1 MCLFS
6 FLSVFI
12 FQDRAFAWDIRN
24 YTGSAGNM
32 SWYHGYEQRN
42 SGTDTY
48 PIIVNWSNGNRD
60 DTHNW
65 LFCIQPYKDFA
76 NGPYSDYPEDGSSL
90 NNPGN
95 WNAIKWVLNDWD
107 GMHNNGNRTVG
118 GDNRRAYW
126 IYQLVIH
133 ALAAGGKYYGYI
145 FNNNSMEGG
154 VKRDA
159 QTLYNNALAH
169 AEDHGEREI
178 NAWNEDGNGGISLES
193 GNWDVSSR
201 SGLTTR
207 NGEKYYTKSFN
218 VNRWGNAD
226 NPSVE
231 LKGAPSGTKIEGS
244 TILIPVSAGG
254 NARSY
259 QFQIVAHSRRQ
270 NYRHHVV
277 KQAWVWTYKWNN
289 TWQKLADVNSYSE
302 RQYTDIGST
311 TDLVDAKTVTVYP
324 AQNQVVP
331 TKSVEDDFGRNVD
344 VGQKANDKLG
354 VNMGHLLTYKLST
367 KVLSVPYEA
376 QFDHGFAIT
385 DNVPAEV
392 TLNSN
397 SIHLYKDDRLVN
409 KDDYGILTITGNT
422 VKFDFKNSI
431 LNDNDFYGH
440 TYNLDFTV
448 SLYPRHDFK
457 SAGVFQ
463 INNSYTTD
471 VMGLTR
477 MSNITKVNVTCVQ
490 KRLFTTQVRS
500 VDYDRVKNQK
510 VTSNGSL
517 SHNAVV
523 EPWRNNVYEGSWSTD
538 DFGGNPAYD
547 SVGRGDLVGAL
558 QFTTGYGERYTAGG
572 SWNGSD
578 VTINIPI
585 GYYLLD
591 YGFLDS
597 KDLSIPFD
605 NNMAHGVA
613 TDLYVPQ
620 QKLKKETDDGLDV
633 HLGYHYEISHLKDT
647 YKLGTGGSIRVTS
660 NDYRK
665 IYSNK
670 RYTLVFIL
678 RAIPNEIQ
686 YSSDYIDYLY
696 KMKNEDKRSTYNGFD
711 RFNRGYYMS
720 WENDF
725 PRVGYSYAGV
735 HNYDATSYDVYE
747 TGGTGET
754 GDLERFYF
762 ILPPLIKVTPV
773 SIITMPKNSDS
784 LWYRDTG
791 LARVRVIYKL
801 RILYNFSGSSVN
813 YVEKDIFSRI
823 SNLYV
828 ALNDGNKQKV
838 DLSSLSNL
846 SNVSSSRDF
855 YFSNDYDMK
864 MTDSPVWS
872 LKLFNS
878 DYDVHKEQYDSIGK
892 YMSRAYDFGE
902 DMPAVPYYGPSKTVP
917 VDTGGADAMT
927 RNYSVKPLVLSGGSN
942 EEAYRSNLEIPTEY
956 KMFSST
962 YNPKTNS
969 DPYFNKTNNGLSN
982 KTVKYV
988 VNNYS
993 LNSGDS
999 IQTEG
1004 MTSKGSSFTN
1014 ADKTEYVNGNVKYYQ
1029 AYPNTTKT
1037 YYNESTV
1044 TGSNDI
1050 SQKAGYFI
1058 KTPSIAAKLSEWRP
1072 TTSDANALVGKY
1084 KSDISSMNLK
1094 VTDSSTIFSAGSYD
1108 RVNNKETKDI
1118 SLVPTLQSSSVTGGT
1133 VDSRGIIKDTGLTAL
1148 VNTLRAGQASQLT
1161 YNTDVKND
1169 TIAELQKVI
1178 SGPLS
1183 RDDQKKYYS
1192 DNREVSYFNP
1202 AAVQTSVSYAW
1213 PNVYISESNNNTG
1226 GIVSRSNSTGAIEQH
1241 DRAFLRNDLLTNHV
1255 YHLIYSSSGLGIDK
1269 VGSGSITKN
1278 VNITGYRFL
1287 TGDANKQNKESN
1299 SDLAVQGYK
1308 GGQRLKGFSSSENDW
1323 LNR

>member
-1 MCLFS
+1 M
-6 FLSVFI
+6 I
-12 FQDRAFAWDIRN
+12 QDRVFAWDIRN

-32 SWYHGYEQRN
+32 SWYRGYEQRN

-76 NGPYSDYPEDGSSL
+76 NGNYSDYTENGSNL

-118 GDNRRAYW
+118 GNNRRAYW

-145 FNNNSMEGG
+145 FNNGMEGG

-178 NAWNEDGNGGISLES
+178 SSWNEDGNGGISLES

-207 NGEKYYTKSFN
+207 NGEKYYTKWFN

-302 RQYTDIGST
+302 RQYTDVGST
-311 TDLVDAKTVTVYP
+311 TDLVDVKTVTVYP

-331 TKSVEDDFGRNVD
+331 TKSVTDDFGRNVD

-354 VNMGHLLTYKLST
+354 VNLGHTLTYKLST

-376 QFDHGFAIT
+376 QFDHGFSIT

-392 TLNSN
+392 TWFGNSV
-397 SIHLYKDDRLVN
+397 SLYKDGMVVN
-409 KDDYGILTITGNT
+409 KDDYGILDITGNT
-422 VKFDFKNSI
+422 VKFDFKNSV
-431 LNDNDFYGH
+431 LNDSNFYGH
-440 TYNLDFTV
+440 TYDLEFTV
-448 SLYPRHDFK
+448 VLNTHHDFK

-517 SHNAVV
+517 SHNAVT
-523 EPWRNNVYEGSWSTD
+523 EPWRNNVYAGSWSTD
-538 DFGGNPAYD
+538 DFGGNPTYD
-547 SVGRGDLVGAL
+547 SVGRGDLVCAL
-558 QFTTGYGERYTAGG
+558 QFTTGYGEAYHG
-572 SWNGSD
+572 NGHVSFR
-578 VTINIPI
+578 IPD

-591 YGFLDS
+591 YGFLDT
-597 KDLSIPFD
+597 KDLSSPFD
-605 NNMAHGVA
+605 NNMARGIA

-620 QKLKKETDDGLDV
+620 QKLKKETDDGVVATGSRYRDSSF
-633 HLGYHYEISHLKDT
+633 GYNSSS
-647 YKLGTGGSIRVTS
+647 GGHVDVTS
-660 NDYRK
+660 KDNRK
-665 IYSNK
+665 LFSNK
-670 RYTLVFIL
+670 RYTLIFIL
-678 RAIPNEIQ
+678 RAIPNEMQ
-686 YSSDYIDYLY
+686 YSSDSFDYLY
-696 KMKNEDKRSTYNGFD
+696 ETKNED
-711 RFNRGYYMS
+711 NRANWDGDLDWYYRAYGMS
-720 WENDF
+720 YRCIT
-725 PRVGYSYAGV
+725 PL
-735 HNYDATSYDVYE
+735 YDLTTPVLSGSSIEGTRYGDDV
-747 TGGTGET
+747 TGGYEY
-754 GDLERFYF
+754 FY
-762 ILPPLIKVTPV
+762 IVLPPLIKISPV
-773 SIITMPKNSDS
+773 SIITMPKHSDS
-784 LWYRDTG
+784 LWYQDTG

-801 RILYNFSGSSVN
+801 RILYNYGQGSPDSFN
-813 YVEKDIFSRI
+813 AKNILSQI

-828 ALNDGNKQKV
+828 TLNDGSKQKV
-838 DLSSLSNL
+838 DLSSVSILSSGNDYYDK
-846 SNVSSSRDF
+846 RDI
-855 YFSNDYDMK
+855 YFSNDYDVTMK
-864 MTDSPVWS
+864 NSPVWS

-878 DYDVHKEQYDSIGK
+878 DYDVRKEQYDSNGNYISK
-892 YMSRAYDFGE
+892 SYDFGE
-902 DMPAVPYYGPSKTVP
+902 DMPAVPYYGPGKTVP
-917 VDTGGADAMT
+917 VDDIFS
-927 RNYSVKPLVLSGGSN
+927 NYSAKPLVLSGGSN

-962 YNPKTNS
+962 YNSKTNS
-969 DPYFNKTNNGLSN
+969 DPYFNKTNNVLSN

-1014 ADKTEYVNGNVKYYQ
+1014 ADKDEYVNGNVKYYQ

-1072 TTSDANALVGKY
+1072 TTSDANALVDKY
-1084 KSDISSMNLK
+1084 KSDVSSMNLK

-1108 RVNNKETKDI
+1108 RVNNKETNDI
-1118 SLVPTLQSSSVTGGT
+1118 SLVPTLQSSSVTGGA
-1133 VDSRGIIKDTGLTAL
+1133 VDSRGIIKATELTAL
-1148 VNTLRAGQASQLT
+1148 ANTLKAGQASQLT
-1161 YNTDVKND
+1161 YNTDVKNAK
-1169 TIAELQKVI
+1169 IAELQKVI

-1183 RDDQKKYYS
+1183 RDDQQKYYS
-1192 DNREVSYFNP
+1192 DNSKVSYVNP

-1226 GIVSRSNSTGAIEQH
+1226 GIVSRSNSTGAIEQR
-1241 DRAFLRNDLLTNHV
+1241 DRAFLRNDLLTNHA

>member
-1 MCLFS
+1 M
-6 FLSVFI
+6 V
-12 FQDRAFAWDIRN
+12 QDRVFAWNIRN

-76 NGPYSDYPEDGSSL
+76 NGTYSDYPEDGSSL

-118 GDNRRAYW
+118 GNNRRAYW

-145 FNNNSMEGG
+145 FNNGMEGG

-277 KQAWVWTYKWNN
+277 KQAWVWTYKWND

-302 RQYTDIGST
+302 RQYTDVGST
-311 TDLVDAKTVTVYP
+311 TDLVDVKTVTVYP

-331 TKSVEDDFGRNVD
+331 TKSVTDDFGRNVD

-354 VNMGHLLTYKLST
+354 VNTGHRLTYKLST

-385 DNVPAEV
+385 DNLPAEV
-392 TLNSN
+392 TVDRWN
-397 SIHLYKDDRLVN
+397 IRLYKDGVEVN
-409 KDDYGILTITGNT
+409 MDSYGILTITGHT
-422 VKFDFKNSI
+422 VKFDFKNGI
-431 LNDNDFYGH
+431 LNDNNFYGH
-440 TYNLDFTV
+440 TYDLDLDVRLGCRDPYYT
-448 SLYPRHDFK
+448 
-457 SAGVFQ
+457 GVFQ
-463 INNSYTTD
+463 INNSYITD

-477 MSNITKVNVTCVQ
+477 MSNITKVNVTRVQ
-490 KRLFTTQVRS
+490 ERLVGTQVKS
-500 VDYDRVKNQK
+500 VDYDRVRNQK
-510 VTSNGSL
+510 ITSTGSL

-523 EPWRNNVYEGSWSTD
+523 EPWRNYYYYGSWSTD
-538 DFGGNPAYD
+538 DFGGNSNYN
-547 SVGRGDLVGAL
+547 SIGRSDLAMVF
-558 QFTTGYGERYTAGG
+558 QFTTGYGENPHATMR
-572 SWNGSD
+572 
-578 VTINIPI
+578 IPK
-585 GYYLLD
+585 GYSLVD
-591 YGFLDS
+591 YGVLNTQNLN
-597 KDLSIPFD
+597 KPFD
-605 NNMAHGVA
+605 DFIANKK
-613 TDLYVPQ
+613 TDDLYIPQ
-620 QKLKKETDDGLDV
+620 KQLLKETEDDVKV
-633 HLGYHYEISHLKDT
+633 HTFDDDFKKHYVE
-647 YKLGTGGSIRVTS
+647 
-660 NDYRK
+660 
-665 IYSNK
+665 IYSKNSNIHVFK
-670 RYTLVFIL
+670 KYTLVAIL
-678 RAIPNEIQ
+678 RAIPNNML
-686 YSSDYIDYLY
+686 YASDD
-696 KMKNEDKRSTYNGFD
+696 MDKTNNVFNNYRGFD
-711 RFNRGYYMS
+711 FESRMS
-720 WENDF
+720 DDMNHITANC
-725 PRVGYSYAGV
+725 AGE
-735 HNYDATSYDVYE
+735 DANTINP
-747 TGGTGET
+747 
-754 GDLERFYF
+754 LFQF
-762 ILPPLIKVTPV
+762 AFPPLVKVTPV
-773 SIITMPKNSDS
+773 SIITMPNNSDTV
-784 LWYRDTG
+784 WYKNNG
-791 LARVRVIYKL
+791 MSIVRVVYKVRAL
-801 RILYNFSGSSVN
+801 SLYPRDFEPNTYSLELLSKFN
-813 YVEKDIFSRI
+813 
-823 SNLYV
+823 NLYV
-828 ALNDGNKQKV
+828 TLNNGSKQRV

-846 SNVSSSRDF
+846 NFNHTRDI

-864 MTDSPVWS
+864 MINSPVWS

-878 DYDVHKEQYDSIGK
+878 DYDVRKEQFDANGK
-892 YMSRAYDFGE
+892 YISSAYDFGVG
-902 DMPAVPYYGPSKTVP
+902 MPDVLNYNNVDSSYYYVT
-917 VDTGGADAMT
+917 
-927 RNYSVKPLVLSGGSN
+927 VKPLVLSGGSN

-1014 ADKTEYVNGNVKYYQ
+1014 ADKAEYVNGNVKYYQ

-1072 TTSDANALVGKY
+1072 TTSDANALVDKY
-1084 KSDISSMNLK
+1084 KSDISPMNLK
-1094 VTDSSTIFSAGSYD
+1094 VTDSSMIFSAGSYD
-1108 RVNNKETKDI
+1108 RVNNKETNDI

-1133 VDSRGIIKDTGLTAL
+1133 VDSRGIIKATGLTAL
-1148 VNTLRAGQASQLT
+1148 VNTLKAGQASQLT
-1161 YNTDVKND
+1161 YNNDVKNAK
-1169 TIAELQKVI
+1169 IAELQKVI

-1183 RDDQKKYYS
+1183 SDDQKKYYS
-1192 DNREVSYFNP
+1192 DNSKVSYFNP
-1202 AAVQTSVSYAW
+1202 AAVQTNVSYAW

>member
-1 MCLFS
+1 M
-6 FLSVFI
+6 I
-12 FQDRAFAWDIRN
+12 QDRVFAWDIRN
-24 YTGSAGNM
+24 YTGSAGNI

-42 SGTDTY
+42 SGTVRY

-76 NGPYSDYPEDGSSL
+76 NGNYSDYTETGSNL

-95 WNAIKWVLNDWD
+95 WNAVKWVLNDWD

-133 ALAAGGKYYGYI
+133 ALAAGGTYYGDI
-145 FNNNSMEGG
+145 FNNNGMEGG

-178 NAWNEDGNGGISLES
+178 SSWNEDGNGGISLES

-270 NYRHHVV
+270 NYRHRVV
-277 KQAWVWTYKWNN
+277 KQAWVWTYKFNEIY
-289 TWQKLADVNSYSE
+289 QRLADVNSYSE
-302 RQYTDIGST
+302 QQYTDIGST

-331 TKSVEDDFGRNVD
+331 TKSVMDDLGRNVD

-354 VNMGHLLTYKLST
+354 VNIGHRLTYKLST
-367 KVLSVPYEA
+367 KVLPVPYEA
-376 QFDHGFAIT
+376 QFNHGFTIT

-397 SIHLYKDDRLVN
+397 IKLFHLYQDGREVN
-409 KDDYGILTITGNT
+409 KDDYGTLTITGNT

-431 LNDNDFYGH
+431 LNDNNFYGH
-440 TYNLDFTV
+440 TYALDFEV
-448 SLYPRHDFK
+448 MLDKLYDLK
-457 SAGVFQ
+457 SSGIFQ
-463 INNSYTTD
+463 INNSYITD
-471 VMGLTR
+471 VSGLTR
-477 MSNITKVNVTCVQ
+477 ISNVTKVNVTSMQ
-490 KRLFTTQVRS
+490 KRLFTTQVKS

-510 VTSNGSL
+510 ITSTGSI

-523 EPWRNNVYEGSWSTD
+523 EPWRHNVYEGSWSTD
-538 DFGGNPAYD
+538 DFGGNPTYD

-558 QFTTGYGERYTAGG
+558 QFTTGYGENRLG
-572 SWNGSD
+572 
-578 VTINIPI
+578 VHFQIPI
-585 GYYLLD
+585 GYYVLD
-591 YGFLDS
+591 YGFLDTKS
-597 KDLSIPFD
+597 LSVPFD
-605 NNMAHGVA
+605 NDLAQGNA
-613 TDLYVPQ
+613 TGLYVPQ
-620 QKLKKETDDGLDV
+620 KKLKKQTDDGLVISTNTSTDFGGLSQSYNNFGMGTFFSVNDPDFSKV
-633 HLGYHYEISHLKDT
+633 HSSK
-647 YKLGTGGSIRVTS
+647 K
-660 NDYRK
+660 
-665 IYSNK
+665 
-670 RYTLVFIL
+670 YTVVFIL
-678 RAIPNEIQ
+678 RAIPNEIL
-686 YSSDYIDYLY
+686 YSSDSVDYLY
-696 KMKNEDKRSTYNGFD
+696 KMKNKDIRKLYSLSDWTMYSAWNMYFD
-711 RFNRGYYMS
+711 WHIRGLEMS
-720 WENDF
+720 NHNLPNMD
-725 PRVGYSYAGV
+725 VGYT
-735 HNYDATSYDVYE
+735 NYVTGDE
-747 TGGTGET
+747 TGKSE
-754 GDLERFYF
+754 DDFHF
-762 ILPPLIKVTPV
+762 SLPPLVKVSPV
-773 SIITMPKNSDS
+773 SVITMPKLTNG
-784 LWYRDTG
+784 LWHRNAG
-791 LARVRVIYKL
+791 VARVRVIYKL
-801 RILYNFSGSSVN
+801 RILYHDSTYHGKLDPKLLSQ
-813 YVEKDIFSRI
+813 I

-828 ALNDGNKQKV
+828 TLNGGTKQKV
-838 DLSSLSNL
+838 DLSSLA
-846 SNVSSSRDF
+846 NVSVDVRDL
-855 YFSNDYDMK
+855 YFSNDYDMTMK
-864 MTDSPVWS
+864 SSPVWS

-878 DYDVHKEQYDSIGK
+878 DYDVRNEQFDSNGK
-892 YMSRAYDFGE
+892 YLSKAYDFGIGMS
-902 DMPAVPYYGPSKTVP
+902 DVPYYGSSNNAVH
-917 VDTGGADAMT
+917 
-927 RNYSVKPLVLSGGSN
+927 SVKPLVLSGGSN

-1014 ADKTEYVNGNVKYYQ
+1014 ADKADYVNGNVKYYQ

-1133 VDSRGIIKDTGLTAL
+1133 VDSRGIIKATELTAL
-1148 VNTLRAGQASQLT
+1148 ANTLKAGQASQLT
-1161 YNTDVKND
+1161 YNTDVKNAK
-1169 TIAELQKVI
+1169 IAELQKVI

-1183 RDDQKKYYS
+1183 SDDQKKYYS
-1192 DNREVSYFNP
+1192 DNSKVSYVNP

-1226 GIVSRSNSTGAIEQH
+1226 GIVSRSNSTGAIEQR
-1241 DRAFLRNDLLTNHV
+1241 DRAFLRNDLLTNHA

>member
-1 MCLFS
+1 M
-6 FLSVFI
+6 I
-12 FQDRAFAWDIRN
+12 QDRVFAWDIRN

-42 SGTDTY
+42 SGTVRY

-76 NGPYSDYPEDGSSL
+76 NGNYSDYTETGSNL

-95 WNAIKWVLNDWD
+95 WNAVKWVLNDWD

-133 ALAAGGKYYGYI
+133 ALAAGGTYYGDI
-145 FNNNSMEGG
+145 FNNNGMEGG

-178 NAWNEDGNGGISLES
+178 SSWNEDGNGGISLES

-207 NGEKYYTKSFN
+207 NGEKYYTKYFN

-244 TILIPVSAGG
+244 TILVPVSAGG

-270 NYRHHVV
+270 NYRHRVV
-277 KQAWVWTYKWNN
+277 KQAWVWTYKFNEIY
-289 TWQKLADVNSYSE
+289 QKLADVNSYSE
-302 RQYTDIGST
+302 QQYTDIGST

-354 VNMGHLLTYKLST
+354 VNMGHKLTYKLST

-392 TLNSN
+392 TLDSK
-397 SIHLYKDDRLVN
+397 SVRLYQDGREVN

-422 VKFDFKNSI
+422 VKFDFKNGI
-431 LNDNDFYGH
+431 LNDNNFYGH
-440 TYNLDFTV
+440 TYNLDFEV
-448 SLYPRHDFK
+448 ALDKLHDFK
-457 SAGVFQ
+457 SSGIFQ
-463 INNSYTTD
+463 INNSYITD
-471 VMGLTR
+471 VSGLTR
-477 MSNITKVNVTCVQ
+477 VSNTTKVNVTSVQ
-490 KRLFTTQVRS
+490 QRLFTTQVKS
-500 VDYDRVKNQK
+500 VDFDRVKNQK
-510 VTSNGSL
+510 MTATGSIL
-517 SHNAVV
+517 HNAVV
-523 EPWRNNVYEGSWSTD
+523 EPWRHNVYEGSWSTD
-538 DFGGNPAYD
+538 DFGGNPSYD
-547 SVGRGDLVGAL
+547 TVGRGDLVEAL
-558 QFTTGYGERYTAGG
+558 QFTTGYATTFTSGTVPG
-572 SWNGSD
+572 SE
-578 VTINIPI
+578 VNIIVPE

-591 YGFLDS
+591 YGFLDT
-597 KDLSIPFD
+597 KDLSTSFD
-605 NNMAHGVA
+605 VNMSRGIA
-613 TDLYVPQ
+613 TDLHVPQ
-620 QKLKKETDDGLDV
+620 SKLKKETTDGLTVKSTTHDILNPF
-633 HLGYHYEISHLKDT
+633 HDSYTSLGY
-647 YKLGTGGSIRVTS
+647 GGFIYIDSKS
-660 NDYRK
+660 NK
-665 IYSNK
+665 TIYSNK
-670 RYTLVFIL
+670 RYTLIAIF
-678 RAIPNEIQ
+678 RALPTEML
-686 YSSDYIDYLY
+686 YSSDF
-696 KMKNEDKRSTYNGFD
+696 MDKWKIGSLFD
-711 RFNRGYYMS
+711 DWNLRGLDMS
-720 WENDF
+720 NHLF
-725 PRVGYSYAGV
+725 PISKPLVSGVGY
-735 HNYDATSYDVYE
+735 ATGNE
-747 TGGTGET
+747 TGKSE
-754 GDLERFYF
+754 DDFHF
-762 ILPPLIKVTPV
+762 SLPPLVKVSPV
-773 SIITMPKNSDS
+773 SVITMPKVTNS
-784 LWYRDTG
+784 LWYRNTG

-801 RILYNFSGSSVN
+801 RILYHDSTYHGKLDPKLLSQ
-813 YVEKDIFSRI
+813 I

-828 ALNDGNKQKV
+828 TLNGGTKQKV
-838 DLSSLSNL
+838 DLSSLA
-846 SNVSSSRDF
+846 NVSVDGRDL
-855 YFSNDYDMK
+855 YFSNDYDMTMK
-864 MTDSPVWS
+864 SSPVWS

-878 DYDVHKEQYDSIGK
+878 DYDVRNEQFDSNGK
-892 YMSRAYDFGE
+892 YLSKAYDFGIGMS
-902 DMPAVPYYGPSKTVP
+902 DVPYYGSSNNAVH
-917 VDTGGADAMT
+917 
-927 RNYSVKPLVLSGGSN
+927 SVKPLVLSGGSN

-1004 MTSKGSSFTN
+1004 MTSTGSSFTN
-1014 ADKTEYVNGNVKYYQ
+1014 ADKDEYVNGNVKYYQ

-1072 TTSDANALVGKY
+1072 TTSDANALVDKY
-1084 KSDISSMNLK
+1084 KLDISSMNLK

-1133 VDSRGIIKDTGLTAL
+1133 VDSRGIIKATGLTAL
-1148 VNTLRAGQASQLT
+1148 ANTLKAGQASQLT
-1161 YNTDVKND
+1161 YNNDVKNAK
-1169 TIAELQKVI
+1169 IAELQKVI

-1183 RDDQKKYYS
+1183 SNDQKGYYA
-1192 DNREVSYFNP
+1192 DNSKVSYFNP

-1226 GIVSRSNSTGAIEQH
+1226 GIVSRSNSTGAIAQH
-1241 DRAFLRNDLLTNHV
+1241 DRAFLRNDLLTNHA

>member
-1 MCLFS
+1 M
-6 FLSVFI
+6 I
-12 FQDRAFAWDIRN
+12 QDRVFAWDIRN

-32 SWYHGYEQRN
+32 SWYRGYEQRN

-76 NGPYSDYPEDGSSL
+76 NGNYSDYTENGSNL

-118 GDNRRAYW
+118 GNNRRAYW

-145 FNNNSMEGG
+145 FNNGMEGG

-178 NAWNEDGNGGISLES
+178 SSWNEDGNGGISLES

-207 NGEKYYTKSFN
+207 NGEKYYTKWFN

-259 QFQIVAHSRRQ
+259 QFQIVVHSRRQ
-270 NYRHHVV
+270 NYRHRVV
-277 KQAWVWTYKWNN
+277 KQAWVWTYTLNN

-302 RQYTDIGST
+302 QQYTDIGST

-331 TKSVEDDFGRNVD
+331 TKSVTDDFGRNVD

-354 VNMGHLLTYKLST
+354 VNMGHKLTYKLST

-392 TLNSN
+392 TLYSK
-397 SIHLYKDDRLVN
+397 SVRLYKDGMVVN

-440 TYNLDFTV
+440 TYDLVFEVALDT
-448 SLYPRHDFK
+448 PHDFK

-463 INNSYTTD
+463 ISNSYITD

-477 MSNITKVNVTCVQ
+477 ISNITKVNVTCVQ

-517 SHNAVV
+517 SHNAVT

-538 DFGGNPAYD
+538 DFGGNPTYD

-558 QFTTGYGERYTAGG
+558 QFTTGYGEKYHDNVWFR
-572 SWNGSD
+572 
-578 VTINIPI
+578 IPD

-591 YGFLDS
+591 YGFLNT
-597 KDLSIPFD
+597 KDLSTPFD
-605 NNMAHGVA
+605 NNMARGIA

-620 QKLKKETDDGLDV
+620 QKLKKETDDGV
-633 HLGYHYEISHLKDT
+633 VV
-647 YKLGTGGSIRVTS
+647 TGSRYRNSSFDYNSSFGGHVSVTS
-660 NDYRK
+660 KDNRK
-665 IYSNK
+665 LFSNK
-670 RYTLVFIL
+670 RYTLIFIL
-678 RAIPNEIQ
+678 RAIPNEMQ
-686 YSSDYIDYLY
+686 YSSDSFDRLY
-696 KMKNEDKRSTYNGFD
+696 ETKNEDKRYHWGNLD
-711 RFNRGYYMS
+711 WNYRGYTMS
-720 WENDF
+720 DRCIAPYVSSNLTLGGPSIVDGTCYGND
-725 PRVGYSYAGV
+725 GV
-735 HNYDATSYDVYE
+735 
-747 TGGTGET
+747 TGGYE
-754 GDLERFYF
+754 EFF
-762 ILPPLIKVTPV
+762 IVLPPLIKISPV

-801 RILYNFSGSSVN
+801 RILYNYGPGYPNAFNVKNILSQ
-813 YVEKDIFSRI
+813 I

-828 ALNDGNKQKV
+828 TLNDGSKQKV
-838 DLSSLSNL
+838 DLSS
-846 SNVSSSRDF
+846 VSSLSSINTYDKRDI
-855 YFSNDYDMK
+855 YFSNDYDVTMK
-864 MTDSPVWS
+864 NSPVWS

-878 DYDVHKEQYDSIGK
+878 DYDVRKEQYDSNGNYISK
-892 YMSRAYDFGE
+892 SYDFGE
-902 DMPAVPYYGPSKTVP
+902 GMSGVPYYGPNV
-917 VDTGGADAMT
+917 TGPTSNNDSRSIL
-927 RNYSVKPLVLSGGSN
+927 RNYSAKPLVLSGGSN

-1014 ADKTEYVNGNVKYYQ
+1014 ADKAEYVNGNVKYYQ

-1072 TTSDANALVGKY
+1072 TTSDANALVDKY

-1094 VTDSSTIFSAGSYD
+1094 VTDSSMIFSAGSYD
-1108 RVNNKETKDI
+1108 RVNNKETNDI

-1133 VDSRGIIKDTGLTAL
+1133 VDSRGIIKATELTAL
-1148 VNTLRAGQASQLT
+1148 ANTLKAGQASQLT
-1161 YNTDVKND
+1161 YNTDVKNAK
-1169 TIAELQKVI
+1169 IAELQKVI

-1183 RDDQKKYYS
+1183 SDDQKKYYS
-1192 DNREVSYFNP
+1192 DNSKVSYFNP

-1226 GIVSRSNSTGAIEQH
+1226 GIVSRSNSTGAIEQR
-1241 DRAFLRNDLLTNHV
+1241 DRAFLRNDLLTNHA

>member
-1 MCLFS
+1 M
-6 FLSVFI
+6 I
-12 FQDRAFAWDIRN
+12 QDRVFAWDIRN

-32 SWYHGYEQRN
+32 SWYRGYEQRN

-76 NGPYSDYPEDGSSL
+76 NGNYSDYTENGSNL

-118 GDNRRAYW
+118 GNNRRAYW

-145 FNNNSMEGG
+145 FNNGMEGG

-178 NAWNEDGNGGISLES
+178 SSWNEDGNGGISLES

-207 NGEKYYTKSFN
+207 NGEKYYTKWFN

-259 QFQIVAHSRRQ
+259 QFQIVVHSRRQ
-270 NYRHHVV
+270 NYRHRVV
-277 KQAWVWTYKWNN
+277 KQAWVWTYTLNN

-302 RQYTDIGST
+302 QQYTDIGST

-331 TKSVEDDFGRNVD
+331 TKSVTDDFGRNVD

-354 VNMGHLLTYKLST
+354 VNMGHKLTYKLST

-392 TLNSN
+392 ILDSK
-397 SIHLYKDDRLVN
+397 SVRLYQDGREVN
-409 KDDYGILTITGNT
+409 KDDYGILTIIGNT
-422 VKFDFKNSI
+422 VKFDFKNGI
-431 LNDNDFYGH
+431 LNDNNFYGH
-440 TYNLDFTV
+440 TYDLIFCVKIDKDIEFGFYDT
-448 SLYPRHDFK
+448 
-457 SAGVFQ
+457 GVYQ
-463 INNSYTTD
+463 INNVYTSD
-471 VMGLTR
+471 VMGLVR
-477 MSNITKVNVTCVQ
+477 NSNTTKVNVTSVQ
-490 KRLFTTQVRS
+490 RKVYGTQIMS
-500 VDYDRVKNQK
+500 TDYDRVKNK
-510 VTSNGSL
+510 SVISGGSVN
-517 SHNAVV
+517 HNAVV
-523 EPWRNNVYEGSWSTD
+523 RSWDTSNQGCYSYSWSTD
-538 DFGGNPAYD
+538 DFGGNPRYD
-547 SVGRGDLVGAL
+547 SLGHGDLVFATS
-558 QFTTGYGERYTAGG
+558 FTTGYAEKDLHV
-572 SWNGSD
+572 N
-578 VTINIPI
+578 VKIPK
-585 GYYLLD
+585 GYYVVD
-591 YGFLDS
+591 YGISFSKTLNSSPFDVSLNRNQTNDLFVPQSKLIKSLDGFSVKLDS
-597 KDLSIPFD
+597 VDTLYKIYNYKYKYAQGGDISLSSVD
-605 NNMAHGVA
+605 KNR
-613 TDLYVPQ
+613 L
-620 QKLKKETDDGLDV
+620 
-633 HLGYHYEISHLKDT
+633 
-647 YKLGTGGSIRVTS
+647 
-660 NDYRK
+660 
-665 IYSNK
+665 YSNK
-670 RYTLVFIL
+670 RYTLMVIY
-678 RAIPNEIQ
+678 RAIPNEIS
-686 YSSDYIDYLY
+686 YSSDMDDFDNRYRYNDYYNRASNNDLSSMY
-696 KMKNEDKRSTYNGFD
+696 RIRSTIS
-711 RFNRGYYMS
+711 MS
-720 WENDF
+720 GLYENDGLF
-725 PRVGYSYAGV
+725 HRSY
-735 HNYDATSYDVYE
+735 
-747 TGGTGET
+747 GGTAADFGNM
-754 GDLERFYF
+754 YV
-762 ILPPLIKVTPV
+762 ILQPLVKVTPV
-773 SIITMPKNSDS
+773 SVITLPISDS
-784 LWYRDTG
+784 SLWFQTNCSAK
-791 LARVRVIYKL
+791 LRVIYRL
-801 RILYNFSGSSVN
+801 RVLYAGLLEN
-813 YVEKDIFSRI
+813 
-823 SNLYV
+823 
-828 ALNDGNKQKV
+828 NDFYFKV
-838 DLSSLSNL
+838 SQLSSLNNL
-846 SNVSSSRDF
+846 NIRVNSGTLQKVSLSALNMSSSDFRDY
-855 YFSNDYDMK
+855 YFSNDYNVQINN
-864 MTDSPVWS
+864 SPTWF
-872 LKLFNS
+872 LKLYNT
-878 DYDVHKEQYDSIGK
+878 DYSLSNEQYDSAGH
-892 YMSRAYDFGE
+892 YMSNMYDFGL
-902 DMPAVPYYGPSKTVP
+902 
-917 VDTGGADAMT
+917 GASDLPKNS
-927 RNYSVKPLVLSGGSN
+927 RSIKPLVLSGGSN

-1014 ADKTEYVNGNVKYYQ
+1014 ADKAEYVNGNVKYYQ

-1084 KSDISSMNLK
+1084 KSDISAMNLK
-1094 VTDSSTIFSAGSYD
+1094 VTDSSMIFSAGSYD
-1108 RVNNKETKDI
+1108 RVNDKETKDI

-1133 VDSRGIIKDTGLTAL
+1133 VDSRGIIKATELTSLA
-1148 VNTLRAGQASQLT
+1148 NTLKAGQASQLT
-1161 YNTDVKND
+1161 YNNDVKNAK
-1169 TIAELQKVI
+1169 IAELQKVI

-1183 RDDQKKYYS
+1183 IDDQEKYYS
-1192 DNREVSYFNP
+1192 DNSKVSYFNP

-1226 GIVSRSNSTGAIEQH
+1226 GIVSRSNSTGAIEQR
-1241 DRAFLRNDLLTNHV
+1241 DRAFLRNDLLTNHA

>member
-1 MCLFS
+1 MRKKYIYLALCLFS
-6 FLSVFI
+6 FLSVFMI
-12 FQDRAFAWDIRN
+12 QDRVFAWDIRN

-76 NGPYSDYPEDGSSL
+76 NGPYSDYREDGSSL

-118 GDNRRAYW
+118 GNNRRAYW
-126 IYQLVIH
+126 IYQLVVH

-145 FNNNSMEGG
+145 FNNGMEGG

-207 NGEKYYTKSFN
+207 NGEKYYTKWFN

-302 RQYTDIGST
+302 RQYTDVGST
-311 TDLVDAKTVTVYP
+311 TDLVDVKTVTVYP

-331 TKSVEDDFGRNVD
+331 TKSVTDDFGRNVD
-344 VGQKANDKLG
+344 VGQKSNDKLG
-354 VNMGHLLTYKLST
+354 VNMGHWLTYKLST

-392 TLNSN
+392 TLNSK
-397 SIHLYKDDRLVN
+397 SVRLYQDGREVN

-422 VKFDFKNSI
+422 VKFDFKNGV
-431 LNDNDFYGH
+431 LNDNNFYGH
-440 TYNLDFTV
+440 TYDLDFRVT
-448 SLYPRHDFK
+448 LYTRRDFK

-463 INNSYTTD
+463 ISNSYTTD

-477 MSNITKVNVTCVQ
+477 ISNITKVNVTCVQ
-490 KRLFTTQVRS
+490 KRIFTTQVKS

-510 VTSNGSL
+510 VTSTGSL
-517 SHNAVV
+517 SHNAVT
-523 EPWRNNVYEGSWSTD
+523 EPWRKNVYEGSWSTD

-558 QFTTGYGERYTAGG
+558 QFTTGYGESYA
-572 SWNGSD
+572 SIDAVNLS
-578 VTINIPI
+578 IPY
-585 GYYLLD
+585 GFYLLD
-591 YGFLDS
+591 YGFLDT
-597 KDLSIPFD
+597 KDLSSPFD
-605 NNMAHGVA
+605 NNMARDIA

-620 QKLKKETDDGLDV
+620 RKLKKETDDGLV
-633 HLGYHYEISHLKDT
+633 ASSVNGYWDRFRDS
-647 YKLGTGGSIRVTS
+647 YKLSVGSYVRVSS
-660 NDYRK
+660 NDDRK
-665 IYSNK
+665 VRSNK

-678 RAIPNEIQ
+678 RAIPNSIQ
-686 YSSDYIDYLY
+686 YSSDTIDYLY
-696 KMKNEDKRSTYNGFD
+696 KTKNEDKRSMIGLDWFD
-711 RFNRGYYMS
+711 RGFWMS
-720 WENDF
+720 TSPDY
-725 PRVGYSYAGV
+725 PAVGSGGR
-735 HNYDATSYDVYE
+735 
-747 TGGTGET
+747 GGTNIHDLTAYAFGSET
-754 GDLERFYF
+754 GDLETFHF

-801 RILYNFSGSSVN
+801 RVLYNHSGSSVN
-813 YVEKDIFSRI
+813 YFNAKDIFSQI

-828 ALNDGNKQKV
+828 TLNDGNKQKV
-838 DLSSLSNL
+838 DLSSLSSL
-846 SNVSSSRDF
+846 PYSTTDHSRDL
-855 YFSNDYDMK
+855 YFSNDYDMVMK
-864 MTDSPVWS
+864 NSSVWS

-878 DYDVHKEQYDSIGK
+878 DYDVHKEQYDSTGN

-902 DMPAVPYYGPSKTVP
+902 GMPDVPYYGLENST
-917 VDTGGADAMT
+917 
-927 RNYSVKPLVLSGGSN
+927 KPLVLSGGSN

-1014 ADKTEYVNGNVKYYQ
+1014 ADKAEYVNGNVKYYQ

-1072 TTSDANALVGKY
+1072 TTSDANALVDKY
-1084 KSDISSMNLK
+1084 KLDISSMNLK

-1133 VDSRGIIKDTGLTAL
+1133 VDSRGIIKATGLTAL
-1148 VNTLRAGQASQLT
+1148 ANTLKAGQASQLT
-1161 YNTDVKND
+1161 YNTDIKND
-1169 TIAELQKVI
+1169 KMAELQKVI

-1183 RDDQKKYYS
+1183 RGYYGDQMKYYS
-1192 DNREVSYFNP
+1192 DNSKVSYFNP
-1202 AAVQTSVSYAW
+1202 AAVQTNVSYAW

-1226 GIVSRSNSTGAIEQH
+1226 GIVSRSNSTGAIEQR
-1241 DRAFLRNDLLTNHV
+1241 DRAFLRNDLLTNHA

-1269 VGSGSITKN
+1269 VGSGSVTKN